1 MADSE
6 ALVPAPVKEI
16 VVQNS
21 DGKTFST
28 RLKGADGKFKAKEK
42 SMPSSRELTR
52 WGRNLLTQAEA
63 GPDGKVAKGT
73 QTRHRKIFDNM
84 FRIASY
90 VPPDDANEGD
100 KAKWAMASAKTME
113 ILYRRFYGK
122 EPVSDEELEAVKQ
135 SGVKFVV
142 IQPPKLMNE
151 EIKPE
156 IEQPTKPSFID
167 AEIVEQN

>member
-1 MADSE
+1 MAEIE

-52 WGRNLLTQAEA
+52 WGRNLLAQAEA
-63 GPDGKVAKGT
+63 GPDGKVIKGT

-84 FRIASY
+84 VRIASY
-90 VPPDDANEGD
+90 IPPDTTSEGD
-100 KAKWAMASAKTME
+100 KAKWAMASGKTME
-113 ILYRRFYGK
+113 ILYRRFFGK
-122 EPVSDEELEAVKQ
+122 ETVSDEELEAVKQ
-135 SGVKFVV
+135 SGVKFVLV
-142 IQPPKLMNE
+142 QAPTLINNVPKE
-151 EIKPE
+151 DVKA
-156 IEQPTKPSFID
+156 PTKPSFVD
-167 AEIVEQN
+167 AEVVQQN